1 MEYLRLCL
9 WGAAG
14 IKSNPDNTK
23 HFNQLNRYIRKNY
36 ETNNDNEIQK
46 YLEFVKQILRAKRG
60 LIELS
65 CLFDLLNAELE
76 ILTQQCSDLLD
87 SFSVALK
94 DVSEP
99 TRVLVA
105 KILGTLWAASDENVF
120 NEQVCFTRSHI
131 SGQHC
136 K

>member
-1 MEYLRLCL
+1 MRLCL

-23 HFNQLNRYIRKNY
+23 HLSQLNRYIRKNY
-36 ETNNDNEIQK
+36 NTNDDNEIQQ

-120 NEQVCFTRSHI
+120 NEQVCLTKSHI
-131 SGQHC
+131 DELHC